1 MLLVLKN
8 KNYNLTYL
16 LALSLI
22 IVGIICSKALMSIG
36 MVLAGLSLLLEFNFK
51 AYFENW
57 RNNRALLILILLY
70 LCFITSLLWSQNLDY
85 ALEDLKSKLTI
96 IVIPLLI
103 FSKPELVHRN
113 KGYLLTLFLSGV
125 FITSLINVL
134 FYTHTLG
141 DIIYDDIR
149 GMSLFGS
156 HIRYGL
162 LVAMGAITCIYFIK
176 KHKKFIFFFVFVFIW
191 FVFYTYFS
199 EVLSGVIALLISL
212 LFWLIAELYFKRKI
226 KALFSVSLI
235 FISFLIS
242 VSFFML
248 SPESNDLKVVSHSE
262 IAEEW
267 NKRSKIPIHSYDA
280 KGQELKQTLI
290 RYLHSKSLPAN
301 AKGIKEL
308 TSKDFTN
315 IENGIAD
322 IRELSNGFISRL
334 YSIRFELQNTSNP
347 NGHSMLQR
355 IEYWD
360 AGFKIASNH
369 PILGVGLGDVQD
381 EFDQHY
387 NDVNSKLLLKNR
399 KRAHNMFLTFWVSN
413 GLIGLVIFICVLS
426 IFISENWKNKDFLA
440 LAFILISISSFVFE
454 DTLETQTGIT
464 FFSFFYALFSLNKYK
479 KE

>member
-1 MLLVLKN
+1 MQLILKN

-16 LALSLI
+16 LALSI
-22 IVGIICSKALMSIG
+22 IIIGIVCSKALMSIG
-36 MVLAGLSLLLEFNFK
+36 MVLGGLSLVLEFNFK
-51 AYFENW
+51 AYFEKW
-57 RNNRALLILILLY
+57 RNNRSLLMLLFLY
-70 LCFITSLLWSQNLDY
+70 LCFMISLLWSQNIDY
-85 ALEDLKSKLTI
+85 ALEDLKSKLTL

-103 FSKPELVHRN
+103 LSKPQLVHRN
-113 KGYLLTLFLSGV
+113 KEYLLTLFLIGV

-134 FYTHTLG
+134 FYTHIFG
-141 DIIYDDIR
+141 NIIYDDIR

-156 HIRYGL
+156 HIRYSL
-162 LVAMGAITCIYFIK
+162 LIAMGAIICIYFIK
-176 KHKKFIFFFVFVFIW
+176 RHQKFIFFFITVFIW

-199 EVLSGVIALLISL
+199 EVLSGVIALIISL
-212 LFWLIAELYFKRKI
+212 LFWLMAELYFKREI
-226 KALFSVSLI
+226 KALFSISII

-248 SPESNDLKVVSHSE
+248 SPESNDLKVVSYSE

-267 NKRSKIPIHSYDA
+267 NKRSKIPIHSNDA

-301 AKGIKEL
+301 SKGMKEL
-308 TSKDFTN
+308 TSKDFIN

-322 IRELSNGFISRL
+322 VRELSNGFISRL
-334 YSIRFELQNTSNP
+334 YSIRFELQNRSNP
-347 NGHSMLQR
+347 NGHSILQR

-360 AGFKIASNH
+360 AAFKIAFNN

-381 EFDQHY
+381 EFDHHY
-387 NDVNSKLLLKNR
+387 NEVNSKLLLKNR

-413 GLIGLVIFICVLS
+413 GLIGLLIFICVLS
-426 IFISENWKNKDFLA
+426 LFISENWKNKDFLA

-464 FFSFFYALFSLNKYK
+464 FFSFFYALFSINKCEK
-479 KE
+479 V

>member
-212 LFWLIAELYFKRKI
+212 FFWLIAELYFKRKI

-334 YSIRFELQNTSNP
+334 YSIRFELQNRSNP

>member
-1 MLLVLKN
+1 MQFILKN
-8 KNYNLTYL
+8 KFFNVTYL
-16 LALSLI
+16 FALSLI
-22 IVGIICSKALMSIG
+22 IIGIICSKALMSIG
-36 MVLAGLSLLLEFNFK
+36 MVLGGVSLLLEFDFK
-51 AYFENW
+51 EYYAKW
-57 RNNRALLILILLY
+57 KSNRLLHLLVLLY
-70 LCFITSLLWSQNLDY
+70 LCFVISLFWSQNIDY
-85 ALEDLKSKLTI
+85 ALEDLKSKLTL
-96 IVIPLLI
+96 IVIPLLV
-103 FSKPELVHRN
+103 FSKPELVYRN
-113 KGYLLTLFLSGV
+113 KDYLLILFLIGV

-134 FYTHTLG
+134 FYTHIFG
-141 DIIYDDIR
+141 DIVYDDIR

-162 LVAMGAITCIYFIK
+162 LIAMGAVICIYFIK
-176 KHKKFIFFFVFVFIW
+176 KAQKFIYLFVIVFLWLIL
-191 FVFYTYFS
+191 YTYFS
-199 EVLSGVIALLISL
+199 GVLSGFIALLISL
-212 LFWLIAELYFKRKI
+212 LFWLITELYFKRKI

-242 VSFFML
+242 VTFFML

-267 NKRSKIPIHSYDA
+267 NKRSKIPIHSNDA

-301 AKGIKEL
+301 GKGIRKLTKEDL
-308 TSKDFTN
+308 VN

-334 YSIRFELQNTSNP
+334 YSMRFELQNRSNP

-355 IEYWD
+355 LEYWD
-360 AGFKIASNH
+360 AGFDIACRNLF
-369 PILGVGLGDVQD
+369 LGVGLGDVQD
-381 EFDQHY
+381 EFDRHY
-387 NDVNSKLLLKNR
+387 DSINSQLLLKNR
-399 KRAHNMFLTFWVSN
+399 KRAHNMFLTFWISN
-413 GLIGLVIFICVLS
+413 GLIGLFLFVCVLVF
-426 IFISENWKNKDFLA
+426 FISTNWRKKDFLA
-440 LAFILISISSFVFE
+440 IAFIAIAISSFVFE